1 MNKPFSFYLRPGETV
16 PLKNLLAWIVQRD
29 VEKEWEVRIREY
41 KDSKSDAQNRL
52 QWVWHGVWAKE
63 HGFTKEYAYNR
74 FKYKY
79 VLPIMLADGENTQ
92 LNRLWDRVRDDK
104 EAVAAL
110 VRVIHTS
117 DLTTS
122 EMAEA
127 LDEYDRDTASHGLVF
142 PDTDDYK
149 RDKAMGL

>member
-1 MNKPFSFYLRPGETV
+1 MKQTYIIRPGETA
-16 PLKNLLAWIVQRD
+16 PLSNLMAWVVSRD
-29 VEKEWEVRIREY
+29 VEKTWRVVVGEDKE
-41 KDSKSDAQNRL
+41 SKSDLQNSL
-52 QWVWHGVWAKE
+52 QWVWHGIWAKE
-63 HGFTKEYAYNR
+63 NGFTKEHAYNR

-79 VLPIMLADGENTQ
+79 VLPIMLADSENVQ
-92 LNRLWDRVRDDK
+92 LNRLWARVRDDK

-117 DLTTS
+117 DLTTA

-149 RDKAMGL
+149 RHKAIGD